1 MTYLPPARHTEL
13 SKEGL
18 AALGMRNACDREPIH
33 LSGAIQPHGALLILD
48 AASFIVT
55 AASENVAV
63 LCGLPDP
70 LGRSLGDLLGAEV
83 AAQVR
88 ALPVTGNPYDALPLR
103 IALPGPGPTAMVHY
117 LVAHRSGPLL
127 IVELE
132 PAGPAPHTPGA
143 SVEFF
148 QRQRAAMKALLGV
161 DEVDEVCRVTV
172 EEVRRLTG
180 YDRVMVYRFEPDAH
194 GYVIA
199 EACNEDAEPFLGLHY
214 PAGDIP
220 RQARA
225 LYLRNSIRVIV
236 DVDYEPAAILGLP
249 DGGPADRLDLSMS
262 VLRSVSPVH
271 LQYLANMGVAATM
284 TISLIVDNQLW
295 GMISCHH
302 DSPKHVD
309 HAERLACEVLGQM
322 VSVRLFAAESTGG
335 HRHVRELGRLAAQV
349 VTSMAAGET
358 PVAGAVAAER
368 PLLGMAAAD
377 GAVVEIDGER
387 VCVGVVPGPE
397 VLELLIAHLG
407 AQAGSGPAPF
417 GVSTLPEEVRVAAGP
432 DANVSAAAGALFL
445 PLPGRVEGFVLWL
458 RGEYAHT
465 VRWAGRPDPKPDED
479 HAPTAALTPRASFQ
493 AWREQVRD
501 QSIPW
506 RAAEM
511 AVVTELAQAM
521 PEVLLHRAQN
531 RLVRFAL
538 HDPLTGLP
546 NRVLLHQRLDALL
559 GPDETLTTVSPGI
572 PPAVAVLFVDLDG
585 FKAVNDTRGHDAGDQ
600 LLALVAERLSRAVR
614 PNDTVARVGGDEF
627 VVLLPATNVV
637 DAASIA
643 QRIVEDVRRSFILCG
658 RVSRSVTASVG
669 VAVLRVGSEP
679 GEGLRQAD
687 AALYHAKR
695 TGRDQ
700 VAVYDPDLGTAATR
714 QQLAGEELSD
724 AITSGQIILHYQ
736 PVCRLDPQGRSL
748 LHGFEALARWQHPTR
763 GLLSPDLFIGLAE
776 ETGLIDALGE
786 TVMLQ
791 ALRQLQAWPGQH
803 LTMAVNVSVWQ
814 LVRPGFAAEV
824 LSHLVELGIDPR
836 RLCLEV
842 TESQVMEKPELALAA
857 LHELDAA
864 KVKIGIDDF
873 GTGFSSLAYVRD
885 LPAAVLKI
893 DRVFVRGLPDS
904 AKDGAVVAASI
915 QLAHAL
921 GMQTVAEGVE
931 TVEQLEYLAML
942 GSDFVQG
949 YLLGRPQ
956 PAADNFTDLDLFELG
971 SAESA

>member
-13 SKEGL
+13 SEEGL
-18 AALGMRNACDREPIH
+18 AALGTRNACDREPIH
-33 LSGAIQPHGALLILD
+33 LSGAVQPHGALLVLD
-48 AASFIVT
+48 AASFIVR
-55 AASENVAV
+55 AASENVAA

-70 LGRSLGDLLGAEV
+70 LGRSLSDLLGAEV
-83 AAQVR
+83 ATQVR
-88 ALPVTGNPYDALPLR
+88 ALRITGNPHDALPVR
-103 IALPGPGPTAMVHY
+103 IDLPGSGRSPTVHY

-127 IVELE
+127 MLELE
-132 PAGPAPHTPGA
+132 PAGPAQNTPGA
-143 SVEFF
+143 SAEFF
-148 QRQRAAMKALLGV
+148 QRQRDAMKALLGV
-161 DEVDEVCRVTV
+161 DEVDEICRVTV

-194 GYVIA
+194 GHVIA
-199 EACNEDAEPFLGLHY
+199 EACSEDAEPFLGLHY

-225 LYLRNSIRVIV
+225 LYLRNSIRVIA
-236 DVDYEPAAILGLP
+236 DVGYEPAAILGLP
-249 DGGPADRLDLSMS
+249 NGVPSDRLDLSMS
-262 VLRSVSPVH
+262 VLRSVSPLH

-295 GMISCHH
+295 GMIACHH
-302 DSPKHVD
+302 DSPKQVD
-309 HAERLACEVLGQM
+309 HAERLACEALGQM
-322 VSVRLFAAESTGG
+322 VSVRLLAAESTGG

-349 VTSMAAGET
+349 VTAMAAGET
-358 PVAGAVAAER
+358 ALTGAVDAER
-368 PLLGMAAAD
+368 ALLGMAAAD
-377 GAVVEIDGER
+377 GAVIEIDGEQ
-387 VCVGVVPGPE
+387 VCVGVVPAPD
-397 VLELLIAHLG
+397 VLDLLIAHLG
-407 AQAGSGPAPF
+407 ALGGSGPAPT
-417 GVSTLPEEVRVAAGP
+417 GVSTLPAEVRVAAGP
-432 DANVSAAAGALFL
+432 DADVSAAAGALFL

-465 VRWAGRPDPKPDED
+465 VRWAGRPDLKPDED
-479 HAPTAALTPRASFQ
+479 HAPAAALTPRASFEE
-493 AWREQVRD
+493 WREQVRD

-506 RAAEM
+506 RGAEM
-511 AVVTELAQAM
+511 AAATELAQAM

-546 NRVLLHQRLDALL
+546 NRLLLHNRLDALL
-559 GPDETLTTVSPGI
+559 GPAETSTIVTPGSP
-572 PPAVAVLFVDLDG
+572 PSVAVLFVDLDG
-585 FKAVNDTRGHDAGDQ
+585 FKAVNDTQGHDAGDQ
-600 LLALVAERLSRAVR
+600 LLALVAERLSGAVR
-614 PNDTVARVGGDEF
+614 PNDTVARMGGDEF
-627 VVLLPATNVV
+627 VVLLPATDVKE
-637 DAASIA
+637 AASIA
-643 QRIVEDVRRSFILCG
+643 QRIVEDVRRSFVLGG
-658 RVSRSVTASVG
+658 RVSRPVTVSVG
-669 VAVLRVGSEP
+669 VAVLTVGSEP

-700 VAVYDPDLGTAATR
+700 VAVYDPDLGTAASR
-714 QQLAGEELSD
+714 QQLAGKELSD
-724 AITSGQIILHYQ
+724 AIAAGQIIAHYQ
-736 PVCRLDPQGRSL
+736 SVWSLDPQGQPL

-776 ETGLIDALGE
+776 ETGLIDALGDSLL
-786 TVMLQ
+786 LQ

-803 LTMAVNVSVWQ
+803 LTMAVNVSVRQ

-824 LSHLVELGIDPR
+824 LSRLVELGIDPR

-842 TESQVMEKPELALAA
+842 TESQMMEEPELALAA

-864 KVKIGIDDF
+864 KVRIGIDDF

-904 AKDGAVVAASI
+904 QKDGAVVAATV

-931 TVEQLEYLAML
+931 TVEQLAYLARL

-956 PAADNFTDLDLFELG
+956 PAAHRLSDLHLLEL
-971 SAESA
+971 S